1 MPIIKEDPYRRYNPT
16 SFSFDQVKG
25 DVTDAMQ
32 FDWKRDKVDDA
43 KKRAIYDSK
52 NYDDFKQR
60 VAGCTLKP
68 IHRNEFNEPPKYA
81 FNRQAPSGAA
91 GDLLHGL
98 KAEDGQA
105 GGVKAMPL
113 TAAAQRDGGV
123 RSLRNGRE
131 FERELRRC
139 ATPDEVGEMVKQLE
153 DSTYKRLFGREV
165 DAEVLR
171 RLLVAFDE
179 ASSGKGIPRGFLSA
193 LAAFCPDSTAMAA
206 TFLTGTERAIIARLL
221 AQDPATDPSDDVRI
235 CAAFG
240 VPPSSVAAAAADFHR
255 NRASE
260 PPSTPR
266 RGGSAEHFC
275 IATPSPPLHTERDAE
290 LLPPVAEPAAAPAP
304 ASPPDRDGVGSV
316 AQESAVAVED
326 GAALATAA
334 PAAPAAVERSVAP
347 AEAITTEG
355 SVDEMD

>member
-16 SFSFDQVKG
+16 SFSFDQVKD
-25 DVTDAMQ
+25 DVTGAMQ

-68 IHRNEFNEPPKYA
+68 IHRNEFNDPPKYA
-81 FNRQAPSGAA
+81 FNHQAPNGADA
-91 GDLLHGL
+91 GDLLRGL

-105 GGVKAMPL
+105 VGAKAMSL
-113 TAAAQRDGGV
+113 GSAAQSDGGV
-123 RSLRNGRE
+123 VSLRNGRE

-179 ASSGKGIPRGFLSA
+179 ISSGKGIPRGFLSA

-221 AQDPATDPSDDVRI
+221 AREPATDPSDDVRI

-240 VPPSSVAAAAADFHR
+240 VPPSSVAAAAADVHR
-255 NRASE
+255 DRAATAVEGSLA
-260 PPSTPR
+260 
-266 RGGSAEHFC
+266 GGSA
-275 IATPSPPLHTERDAE
+275 
-290 LLPPVAEPAAAPAP
+290 AAPP
-304 ASPPDRDGVGSV
+304 PPDRDGVGSV
-316 AQESAVAVED
+316 AQESAVAVEG

-334 PAAPAAVERSVAP
+334 PPAPAAVERSAAP